1 MLLWKYGKKLTQ
13 VYKSPLLWEV
23 GYGLWKSLLTSNL
36 KLLPS
41 ALKTCHTRITKDIW
55 SSKAKTHE
63 LCSVSTENAIQ
74 LLLVDVWIKI
84 GKQTFHE
91 LVISLPCKVL
101 TKALVQHPGFPPCLA
116 GWEQFLVAIMLGHE
130 TNCALWGW
138 KFCFRAGDTAAW
150 RMNVRNVVCCA
161 LSSLSL
167 DIYSD
172 SASKL
177 FIFFKQSIL
186 IIWFAPWHF

>member
-13 VYKSPLLWEV
+13 VYKRPLLREV
-23 GYGLWKSLLTSNL
+23 GYSLWKSSLKSNL

-41 ALKTCHTRITKDIW
+41 ALKTCRTRTTKDIW
-55 SSKAKTHE
+55 SSKTKTHE

-91 LVISLPCKVL
+91 PVISLPCKVL

-116 GWEQFLVAIMLGHE
+116 EWEQFLVAIMLGHE

-138 KFCFRAGDTAAW
+138 KFSVSEQGTLPHDGWMLEMWYAVLFHLCHWIFILTRLL
-150 RMNVRNVVCCA
+150 NY
-161 LSSLSL
+161 SFSLSNQ
-167 DIYSD
+167 Y
-172 SASKL
+172 
-177 FIFFKQSIL
+177 
-186 IIWFAPWHF
+186 